1 MNYGFPTENKTKIA
15 TPSRPKVLFYEMH
28 EKFRWD
34 NVKYYR
40 AETRLRRAATGEP
53 VMHTKLGYAANRV
66 WCWDPE
72 TDEVKFLKNRQTG
85 TMTKVDPKEFL
96 MVQLA
101 AVEWKN
107 ETA

>member
-1 MNYGFPTENKTKIA
+1 MNHVL
-15 TPSRPKVLFYEMH
+15 PSRKKVLFYEMH
-28 EKFRWD
+28 EMFRWN

-40 AETRLRRAATGEP
+40 ASTDMRRAATGDP
-53 VMHTKLGYAANRV
+53 VMHTTLGYAANRV
-66 WCWDPE
+66 WAWDPL

-85 TMTKVDPKEFL
+85 TMTKVDHKEFL
-96 MVQLA
+96 MVQLQ